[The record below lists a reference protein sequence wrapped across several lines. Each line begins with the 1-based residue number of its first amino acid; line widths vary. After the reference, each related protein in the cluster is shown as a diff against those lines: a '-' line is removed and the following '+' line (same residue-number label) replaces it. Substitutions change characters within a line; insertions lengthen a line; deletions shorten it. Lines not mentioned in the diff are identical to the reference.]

1 MDAASEREEARSR
14 SQKVCVNVAYED
26 FAYTC
31 HSEYISKSTVIGT
44 IIIVY

>member
-1 MDAASEREEARSR
+1 MCEFVASI
-14 SQKVCVNVAYED
+14 QDIIFQGLQD